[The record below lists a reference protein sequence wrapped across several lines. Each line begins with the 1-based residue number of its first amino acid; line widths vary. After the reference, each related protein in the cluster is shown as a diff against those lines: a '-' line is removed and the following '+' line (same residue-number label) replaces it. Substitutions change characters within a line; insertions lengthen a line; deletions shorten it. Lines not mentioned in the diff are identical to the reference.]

1 MNNKW
6 RLSVKG
12 RGHEVVVDGSTPG
25 EDVIRVDGRVAARPL
40 DPDET
45 QRAFYVDGVAYS
57 LLRDGSRGFELV
69 PIASG
74 TARRAEPEATS
85 TESALRRWLRAL
97 FRSSR

>member
-74 TARRAEPEATS
+74 PARRVEPDTS
-85 TESALRRWLRAL
+85 TKSESTLRRWLRAL
-97 FRSSR
+97 FR